1 MLLLKSAQV
10 IRILSFFMSGK
21 YLLDGIQTCGP
32 RVPAH
37 DNRGMSMSDWVHMHA
52 HIGSKDP
59 NPSEQIFQN

>member
-1 MLLLKSAQV
+1 
-10 IRILSFFMSGK
+10 MSGK

-59 NPSEQIFQN
+59 NPSEQILQN